1 MPVGARWQP
10 RYVQYPVTYLHSGVV
25 SGGDRGSSVGLDVLF
40 EQAEPQVHL
49 FLVATV
55 DDDGIKADTCNMF
68 KNGKC
73 NWSLSLSAFSRQH
86 SGMELNRRELPSI
99 CFLRAGYVIR
109 PINASTCSR
118 RPTASETLLDLLRLV
133 FKSLGG
139 PSSHTQLTQE

>member
-1 MPVGARWQP
+1 M
-10 RYVQYPVTYLHSGVV
+10 QYPVTYLHSGVV

-40 EQAEPQVHL
+40 EQTEPQVHL
-49 FLVATV
+49 LLVATV
-55 DDDGIKADTCNMF
+55 DDDGIKADTCNMV

-86 SGMELNRRELPSI
+86 SGMEVNRRGLPSI
-99 CFLRAGYVIR
+99 CFLGTGYVIR

-118 RPTASETLLDLLRLV
+118 RPYETLLELLLLV

-139 PSSHTQLTQE
+139 PSSHTQLTLE

>member
-1 MPVGARWQP
+1 MPVGARCQP
-10 RYVQYPVTYLHSGVV
+10 CYVQYPVTYLHSGVV

-40 EQAEPQVHL
+40 EQTEPQVHL

-86 SGMELNRRELPSI
+86 SAMEVNRRGLPSI
-99 CFLRAGYVIR
+99 CFLGTGYVIR

>member
-1 MPVGARWQP
+1 M
-10 RYVQYPVTYLHSGVV
+10 QYPVTYLHSGVV
-25 SGGDRGSSVGLDVLF
+25 SGRDRGSSVGLDVLF
-40 EQAEPQVHL
+40 EQTEPQVHL
-49 FLVATV
+49 FLVAAV

-73 NWSLSLSAFSRQH
+73 NWSLSLSAFSRQR
-86 SGMELNRRELPSI
+86 SGMEVNQPSI
-99 CFLRAGYVIR
+99 CFLGTGYVIR

-118 RPTASETLLDLLRLV
+118 RPTASETLLDLHRLG

>member
-1 MPVGARWQP
+1 MPVGARCQP
-10 RYVQYPVTYLHSGVV
+10 RYGQYPVTYLHSGVV
-25 SGGDRGSSVGLDVLF
+25 SGRDRGSSVGLDVLS
-40 EQAEPQVHL
+40 EQTEPQVQL

-73 NWSLSLSAFSRQH
+73 NWSPSLSAFSRQH
-86 SGMELNRRELPSI
+86 SGMEVNRRGLPSI
-99 CFLRAGYVIR
+99 CFLGTGYVIH
-109 PINASTCSR
+109 PTNASTCSR